1 MQLTEFLTKVST
13 APQQINFSDTIALI
27 DANYRFT
34 PTAFRNGD
42 FHNDVGQ
49 NSGSCKIFSF
59 AQLQSLTPEQTLHC
73 FGDYYR
79 IEVLQHPG
87 EQNHLNI
94 RNFIRYGWEGIA
106 FLDSALT
113 ERSV

>member
-1 MQLTEFLTKVST
+1 MQLAEFLNKVST
-13 APQQINFSDTIALI
+13 DPQQINFQDTIALI
-27 DANYRFT
+27 DAHYHFT

-59 AQLQSLTPEQTLHC
+59 AHLNALTPEQTLHC

-79 IEVLQHPG
+79 VDVLQKPD
-87 EQNHLNI
+87 ETNHLNI
-94 RNFIRYGWEGIA
+94 RNFIRFGWEGIA
-106 FLDSALT
+106 FLDSALA
-113 ERSV
+113 ERTH

>member
-1 MQLTEFLTKVST
+1 MQLAEFLTKVST
-13 APQQINFSDTIALI
+13 TPEQINFADTIAVI
-27 DANYRFT
+27 DAEYRFI

-59 AQLQSLTPEQTLHC
+59 AQLHALTPEQTLHC

-79 IEVLQHPG
+79 VDVLQKPDAIDH
-87 EQNHLNI
+87 QNI
-94 RNFIRYGWEGIA
+94 RNFVRFGWKGIA

-113 ERSV
+113 PLKS